1 MKNLAKITSITK
13 LAWFIPLPLRLNTFF
28 LQRSYSSNV
37 NTCESIVKYL
47 DADKDK
53 VKIFSE
59 NRNKAGVYLWTNK
72 LNGNNYVGSSI
83 NLSVRFYTYY
93 SLRSLAKSNRPLE
106 RALLK
111 YGFSNFSLD
120 ILEYCNPED
129 AVKREQYYLDLL
141 KPKYNIV
148 KLAASTLG
156 YKHTEE
162 SLKKMRDF
170 ILSDEVLAKKKLAT
184 INATEARK
192 AKVLVINTETKETK
206 IYVSITEASKALGVS
221 KAAVSQAL
229 LNNKLLKKLY
239 KIEKVI

>member
-1 MKNLAKITSITK
+1 MKNLAKRTSITK
-13 LAWFIPLPLRLNTFF
+13 LSRFILLPLRLNTLL
-28 LQRSYSSNV
+28 LQRFYSNNV

-93 SLRSLAKSNRPLE
+93 SLRYLAKSNRPLE

-170 ILSDEVLAKKKLAT
+170 ILSDEVLAKKRLAT

-192 AKVLVINTETKETK
+192 TKVLVINTETKETK

>member
-1 MKNLAKITSITK
+1 MKNLAKITSITR
-13 LAWFIPLPLRLNTFF
+13 LAQFIQLPLRLNTLL

-37 NTCESIVKYL
+37 NTCESVVKYL
-47 DADKDK
+47 DADKNK

-120 ILEYCNPED
+120 ILEYCNP
-129 AVKREQYYLDLL
+129 
-141 KPKYNIV
+141 
-148 KLAASTLG
+148 
-156 YKHTEE
+156 
-162 SLKKMRDF
+162 
-170 ILSDEVLAKKKLAT
+170 
-184 INATEARK
+184 
-192 AKVLVINTETKETK
+192 
-206 IYVSITEASKALGVS
+206 
-221 KAAVSQAL
+221 
-229 LNNKLLKKLY
+229 
-239 KIEKVI
+239 